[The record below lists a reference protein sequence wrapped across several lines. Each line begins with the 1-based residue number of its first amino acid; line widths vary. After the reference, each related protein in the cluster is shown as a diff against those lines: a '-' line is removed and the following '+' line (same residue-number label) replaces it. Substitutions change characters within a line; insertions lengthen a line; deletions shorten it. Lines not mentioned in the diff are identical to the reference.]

1 MRLTLIVRANESGPF
16 ADLGWDDGKHAMM
29 VTAITAVAIALYTY
43 LGFNITM
50 ILMMVALLI
59 VIERRNPFYA
69 GAYSIAIVVGTYA
82 GFEWMLKTPLPE
94 SPFSY

>member
-1 MRLTLIVRANESGPF
+1 MRARRSP
-16 ADLGWDDGKHAMM
+16 DLDWDDGWHAAM

-59 VIERRNPFYA
+59 AIERRNPLYA
-69 GAYSIAIVVGTYA
+69 GGYSIAVVITTYA
-82 GFEWMLKTPLPE
+82 AFEWMLKTPLPA